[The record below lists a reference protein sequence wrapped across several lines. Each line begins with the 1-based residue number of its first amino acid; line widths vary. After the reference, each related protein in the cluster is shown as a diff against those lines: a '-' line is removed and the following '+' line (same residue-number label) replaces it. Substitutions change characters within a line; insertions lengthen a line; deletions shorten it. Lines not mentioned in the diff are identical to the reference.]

1 MKTLKILPKSE
12 FKNLKI
18 IRVVGPEW
26 NSFTGYL
33 PYERTLKNEYDYEQG
48 DELDKN
54 LLEAIQK
61 SFPNSN
67 LLENRLIILEGDL
80 EEQLNRLKS
89 GSEKKLT
96 VNFFPFI
103 DIPID
108 QLLMHRGRSFNHY
121 LIDFKL
127 RLMISTQNEKYNNI
141 NDSVMCDV
149 HYEKID
155 ELIETIKPL

>member
-1 MKTLKILPKSE
+1 MKTLKLLPESE

-18 IRVVGPEW
+18 IRIVGPEW

-33 PYERTLKNEYDYEQG
+33 PYQRILNEEYDYKQG

-54 LLEAIQK
+54 LLETIQK

-67 LLENRLIILEGDL
+67 LSENRLIILEGDL
-80 EEQLNRLKS
+80 EERLERLKY
-89 GSEKKLT
+89 GSDKKFT

-103 DIPID
+103 DIPIE
-108 QLLMHRGRSFNHY
+108 QLPMHRGRSFNHY
-121 LIDFKL
+121 LMDFKL

-141 NDSVMCDV
+141 NESAICDI

-155 ELIETIKPL
+155 KLVETIKPL